1 MKQNHTI
8 RQRASTLSGLCLVL
22 IGALAPAYA
31 QGAEGTFSQPRL
43 GVTPLS
49 RATEAVDADSSQT
62 DTPDGSAV
70 PGKNA
75 ASKKLPALKRST
87 SQHTQLNT
95 GNKADDLNPQPLP
108 PKKTD
113 TGNRA
118 KSILGSGIHD
128 KAGLKTDA
136 TQLPQNLLNING
148 GMPIGNA
155 VPGQNQPLKNLPAF
169 QRPALQPAQTGLG
182 GKAMGLNP
190 LPLPPKLSGPGD
202 SAKSILG
209 SDIQQQ
215 RALTPPAA
223 GLNDKAGVKANAVKS
238 PKNLF
243 SLEDRAIIIVG
254 GKQTTAG
261 AAKKALYAEIAA
273 KAGPPKTVK
282 GGARKLDLAALNVTN
297 SAVSGQ
303 PAPQKTMEGPGVMG
317 NKPGGIKPLIVSQ
330 SVAAS
335 RLSSQVA
342 QGAPS
347 TAFKNKVANISVLK
361 CPGNGPPTISEVEG
375 RLKPGGKVTLWGS
388 CFGDRAGRVEIIGQ
402 FPGGKLKPAFTA
414 WDMNGVELEI
424 PANIR
429 GAMDHTVAVSIVT
442 ADGKTSAAMPAQ
454 FIAARERVEVPE
466 RLWSPSAR
474 FELAAT
480 GGPQPDQ
487 PTCLEDPCPLIRRIP
502 ARLQNRCG

>member
-1 MKQNHTI
+1 M
-8 RQRASTLSGLCLVL
+8 
-22 IGALAPAYA
+22 
-31 QGAEGTFSQPRL
+31 
-43 GVTPLS
+43 
-49 RATEAVDADSSQT
+49 
-62 DTPDGSAV
+62 

-148 GMPIGNA
+148 GMPTGNA
-155 VPGQNQPLKNLPAF
+155 VSGQNQPLKNLPAF
-169 QRPALQPAQTGLG
+169 QRPALQPAQPGLG

-190 LPLPPKLSGPGD
+190 QPLPPKLSGPGD

-209 SDIQQQ
+209 SDIQRQ
-215 RALTPPAA
+215 RALTPPVA

-273 KAGPPKTVK
+273 KAVERWEKEGVV
-282 GGARKLDLAALNVTN
+282 GGYTHLKEAR
-297 SAVSGQ
+297 G
-303 PAPQKTMEGPGVMG
+303 E
-317 NKPGGIKPLIVSQ
+317 IKS
-330 SVAAS
+330 
-335 RLSSQVA
+335 
-342 QGAPS
+342 
-347 TAFKNKVANISVLK
+347 
-361 CPGNGPPTISEVEG
+361 
-375 RLKPGGKVTLWGS
+375 
-388 CFGDRAGRVEIIGQ
+388 
-402 FPGGKLKPAFTA
+402 
-414 WDMNGVELEI
+414 
-424 PANIR
+424 
-429 GAMDHTVAVSIVT
+429 
-442 ADGKTSAAMPAQ
+442 
-454 FIAARERVEVPE
+454 
-466 RLWSPSAR
+466 
-474 FELAAT
+474 
-480 GGPQPDQ
+480 
-487 PTCLEDPCPLIRRIP
+487 
-502 ARLQNRCG
+502 